1 MVVFVRRMR
10 NYILDFKSRDFRNME
25 ILINFE
31 FKDTGCETFIFEIL
45 WRVYNAELRNFA
57 TNLIIKTSLLQK

>member
-31 FKDTGCETFIFEIL
+31 FKDTGCETFIFETL
-45 WRVYNAELRNFA
+45 WRFYNAEL
-57 TNLIIKTSLLQK
+57 